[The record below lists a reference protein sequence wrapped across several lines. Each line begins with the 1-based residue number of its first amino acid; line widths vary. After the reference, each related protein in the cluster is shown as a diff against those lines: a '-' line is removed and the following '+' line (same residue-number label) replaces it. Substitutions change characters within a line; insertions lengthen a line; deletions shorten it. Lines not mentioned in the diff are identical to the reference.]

1 MMAFSAARIEMK
13 VGMKSTLLKPVLRLS
28 FPSHRTLLIE
38 LFCAIVLLM
47 SVGCN
52 SGRLKTYPVRG
63 EVVFADGSPV
73 KVGTIETKSVT
84 HSVQARGNIATD
96 GTFELTTYTNGDG
109 AVAGDHRCVIVQFIP
124 TEEIPNY
131 RPSIMG
137 VVHRKHSSYSTS
149 ELGFTV
155 SSKGENKLRLVVQGA
170 DPILKSTTDHGHDPI
185 PEGTEGSPKKP

>member
-1 MMAFSAARIEMK
+1 MNKTLVKPSSVLAA
-13 VGMKSTLLKPVLRLS
+13 STL
-28 FPSHRTLLIE
+28 RTLRIGL
-38 LFCAIVLLM
+38 LCGFSLLM
-47 SVGCN
+47 NIGCN

-73 KVGTIETKSVT
+73 KVGTIETKSVQ
-84 HSVQARGNIATD
+84 HSVQSRGNIATD
-96 GTFELTTYTNGDG
+96 GTFELTTYTKGDG
-109 AVAGDHRCVIVQFIP
+109 AVVGDHRCVIVQFIP

-137 VVHRKHSSYSTS
+137 VVHRKHSAYSTS

-155 SSKGENKLRLVVQGA
+155 SSKGENKIRLVVQGA

-185 PEGTEGSPKKP
+185 PEGMQDSSKQP

>member
-1 MMAFSAARIEMK
+1 
-13 VGMKSTLLKPVLRLS
+13 MKSNSLNPALVSCMNSQRA
-28 FPSHRTLLIE
+28 LLIE
-38 LFCAIVLLM
+38 LFCGLAILM

-52 SGRLKTYPVRG
+52 GGRLRTYPVRG

-73 KVGTIETKSVT
+73 KVGTIETKSVQ
-84 HSVQARGNIATD
+84 HSVQARGSISTD

-155 SSKGENKLRLVVQGA
+155 SSKGENRIRLVVQGA

-185 PEGTEGSPKKP
+185 PEGTDGSPKGP